1 MVAQN
6 TRYATVK
13 AAAKHWNVST
23 RTIRRRI
30 AEGKLKAVRVG
41 PRSIRVAVEDVE
53 QLGEPIPTAT
63 DHGDAA

>member
-13 AAAKHWNVST
+13 AAARHWNVST

-30 AEGKLKAVRVG
+30 ADGKLKAVRVG
-41 PRSIRVAVEDVE
+41 PRSIRVAVQDVE
-53 QLGEPIPTAT
+53 QLGEPIPTA
-63 DHGDAA
+63 GGPVDAA

>member
-1 MVAQN
+1 MVAQH

-13 AAAKHWNVST
+13 SAAKHWNVST

-41 PRSIRVAVEDVE
+41 PRSIRVAVEDLE
-53 QLGEPIPTAT
+53 QLGEPIPTGT
-63 DHGDAA
+63 DPGDAA

>member
-1 MVAQN
+1 MVAQSI
-6 TRYATVK
+6 RYATVQ
-13 AAAKHWNVST
+13 AAARHWNVST

-53 QLGEPIPTAT
+53 QLGEPIPSAT
-63 DHGDAA
+63 DRGDAA

>member
-13 AAAKHWNVST
+13 AAAKHWSVST

-30 AEGKLKAVRVG
+30 AEGKLRAVRVG
-41 PRSIRVAVEDVE
+41 PRSIRVAVQDVE
-53 QLGEPIPTAT
+53 QLGELIPTAT